1 MMDQFQS
8 IISHFAISGTVS
20 EIKPLG
26 NGLINDTY
34 KVTTVEADAPD
45 YVLQRI
51 NDSIFTDVDLLIIQ
65 EELLNPFRFLH
76 FADSYSLIEDIE
88 NSYKSNFR
96 KKIFY
101 SLISILFNVGLLV
114 TIFIIILYKLYN
126 TITILNKILTIIDK
140 LMCNYSSNII

>member
-1 MMDQFQS
+1 M
-8 IISHFAISGTVS
+8 
-20 EIKPLG
+20 
-26 NGLINDTY
+26 NLILQQLSNRYLVFKKTNDT
-34 KVTTVEADAPD
+34 TIRQMEF
-45 YVLQRI
+45 
-51 NDSIFTDVDLLIIQ
+51 FTDVDLLIIQ

-126 TITILNKILTIIDK
+126 TITMLNKILTIIDK